1 MPLATLLADYVRAAF
16 SGLYV
21 ETYEPAE
28 ALRELAQLCQQEQW
42 TLAAW
47 DIDQGLSVGGQ
58 TSPAGTTATDPL
70 AALRSLPALATP
82 QGTTL
87 LVLPNFHRFLNST
100 EIVQALQYQLLAGK
114 ANRTFVVILAPLVQL
129 PAELERQ
136 FVVLTHDLP
145 HREQLAQIAR
155 EIGGDEPATL
165 PTGPAWEALLD
176 AAAGLTRS
184 EAEGAFALS
193 IARQGV
199 LQPDAV
205 WELKAQ
211 TLRKQNLLTL
221 SRTSETFA
229 ALGGLSS
236 LKDFCRR
243 ALQPGRTVRAR
254 GTLLLSPPGC
264 GKSAFCRAL
273 GHEVGRPV
281 LTLDIG
287 RLLGSLVGESERN
300 IRQALAI
307 ADAMAPAILYADELE
322 KGLSGVNGAGDSGV
336 STRLFGTLLTW
347 LAEHESDVFFIGTA
361 NDIRRLPPEFTRA
374 ERLDGVFFVDL
385 PGPEQRQQIWTLYR
399 RQFDVPVSQPTPDD
413 AGWTGAEIKSCC
425 RLAAL
430 LDVPLSEAARN
441 VVPVAVTAAE
451 SVDQLRDWASGR
463 CLSADQPG
471 IYLKPA
477 TTPVRRKV
485 SKPSAN

>member
-1 MPLATLLADYVRAAF
+1 LFLVSMASSAIADERHERAEVILRQA
-16 SGLYV
+16 
-21 ETYEPAE
+21 
-28 ALRELAQLCQQEQW
+28 RELADLCRQERW
-42 TLAAW
+42 TLATW
-47 DIDQGLSVGGQ
+47 DIDQGLSIGGQ
-58 TSPAGTTATDPL
+58 TSPAGTTATDTL

-100 EIVQALQYQLLAGK
+100 EIVQALQHQLLLGK

-129 PAELERQ
+129 PPELERQ
-136 FVVLTHDLP
+136 FVVLTHELP

-165 PTGPAWEALLD
+165 PTGVAWEALLD

-221 SRTSETFA
+221 SRTPETFA
-229 ALGGLSS
+229 SLGGLTS
-236 LKDFCRR
+236 LKEFCRR

-273 GHEVGRPV
+273 GQEVGRPV

-287 RLLGSLVGESERN
+287 RLMGSLVGESERN

-322 KGLSGVNGAGDSGV
+322 KGLSGVNAAGDSGV

-347 LAEHESDVFFIGTA
+347 LAEHESDIFFIGTA

-399 RQFDVPVSQPTPDD
+399 RQFDVPVSQPTPADE
-413 AGWTGAEIKSCC
+413 GWTGAEIKSCC

-430 LDVPLSEAARN
+430 LDVSLSEAARN

-463 CLSADQPG
+463 CLSADTPG
-471 IYLKPA
+471 IYQKPA
-477 TTPVRRKV
+477 ATPVRRKV
-485 SKPSAN
+485 TKPSAN